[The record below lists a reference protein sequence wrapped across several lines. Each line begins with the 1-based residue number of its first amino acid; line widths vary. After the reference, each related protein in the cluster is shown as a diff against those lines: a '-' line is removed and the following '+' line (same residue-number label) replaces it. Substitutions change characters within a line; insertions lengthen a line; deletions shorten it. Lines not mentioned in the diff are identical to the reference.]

1 MAGFAMMLG
10 SAILPSILPGL
21 LNPGGGGNSQ
31 PPAPTAQ
38 EPQMAQGQTLSG
50 LMTMK
55 TATVSPNQQA
65 QSDAFAQQAMA
76 LQAQTAQQL
85 ATAQAQLD
93 EQKAQ
98 IEAIKGQSS
107 ISPAIIAMGVGTV
120 LLGVFLLR

>member
-38 EPQMAQGQTLSG
+38 EPQMAVRQEGGFMSS
-50 LMTMK
+50 K
-55 TATVSPNQQA
+55 VATNQQA
-65 QSDAFAQQAMA
+65 QADAFAQQAMA
-76 LQAQTAQQL
+76 LQANTAQQL
-85 ATAQAQLD
+85 ATAQAQLT

-107 ISPAIIAMGVGTV
+107 ISPAIIAMGVGGV
-120 LLGVFLLR
+120 LLAVFLLR